1 MNRLTLLLVC
11 LLASPVQAQRA
22 EFGDAVIRNKAGISD
37 LTIVTTK
44 RLAGAIHSVTWGG
57 KEFIDSQDHGRQLQS
72 ACSFDAGKPGPFWA
86 ECYNPTEAGSVSDGA
101 GPRSTSQL
109 LYLKAT
115 PTELLTVNRPAFWLR
130 PEQKSSG
137 KPAINQTILS
147 DHLITKQVKI
157 GVKDQAH
164 AIDYRVTFTV
174 PPGERHNYA
183 QFEALTGYMPK
194 EFGKFLVYNV
204 ASGGIEPLGD
214 GPGEQ
219 AKPVVFSTVD
229 DRYAMGIWSPDQPS
243 KGYEG
248 AGYGRFRF
256 DSQNVVKWN
265 CAFRLKNPE
274 GIRPGNYSFQMYVAI
289 GSLKNVQ
296 DTLNAL
302 TRMNR

>member
-1 MNRLTLLLVC
+1 MNRLTLLIVC
-11 LLASPVQAQRA
+11 FLASPVLAQRA

-86 ECYNPTEAGSVSDGA
+86 ECYNPTEAGSLSDGA

-115 PTELLTVNRPAFWLR
+115 PNELLTVNRAAFWLR
-130 PEQKSSG
+130 PDQKSSG

-164 AIDYRVTFTV
+164 TIDYRVTFTV

-194 EFGKFLVYNV
+194 EFSKFLVYNV
-204 ASGGIEPLGD
+204 ASGGLEPLSD

-219 AKPVVFSTVD
+219 AKPVVFSTID

-256 DSQNVVKWN
+256 ESQNVVKWN

-274 GIRPGNYSFQMYVAI
+274 GIRPGNYSFQMYVAV

-296 DTLNAL
+296 DTLHAL